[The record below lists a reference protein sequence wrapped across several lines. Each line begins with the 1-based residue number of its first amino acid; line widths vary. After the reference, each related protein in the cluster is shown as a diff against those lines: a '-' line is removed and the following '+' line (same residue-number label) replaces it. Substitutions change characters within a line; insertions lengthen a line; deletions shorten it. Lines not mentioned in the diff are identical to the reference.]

1 MIWILLSVL
10 YAALGFLY
18 SEAAWNA
25 PEIKKELEELRSIAP
40 PEMINGRLAI
50 AKLVI
55 AVFWPIFFFGSLFAL
70 LLQVLG
76 IIKKEEE
83 DEGH

>member
-1 MIWILLSVL
+1 MIVILLSLL
-10 YAALGFLY
+10 YAALGYLY

-55 AVFWPIFFFGSLFAL
+55 AVFWPIFFFGSLFAMA
-70 LLQVLG
+70 LQSLG
-76 IIKKEEE
+76 IIKGEEE
-83 DEGH
+83 ND